1 MSLKFTKMHG
11 IANDYIYINCFE
23 EKVDDPNALSI
34 RLSDRRRSI
43 GGDGIILICPSEVAD
58 FRMRMF
64 NADGSEGKMCGN
76 GTRCIG
82 KYVYDKGL
90 TDKTTVTLETLAGIK
105 TLDLHVENGKV
116 ASVTV
121 DMGKAEFTPS
131 EVPVKYDGAEMVSA
145 PMVVGGRSYTATAV
159 SMGNPHCVIFTNDD
173 ISKLELEKIG
183 PDFEHNP
190 IFPDRVNTEF
200 VNIIDS
206 HTLSMRVWER
216 GSGETMACGT
226 GACAVAASAVKT
238 GICKAGEKITVKLLG
253 GDLEIVIAD
262 DFGVSM
268 TGPAEIAFE
277 GTVEI

>member
-1 MSLKFTKMHG
+1 MKFTKMHG
-11 IANDYIYINCFE
+11 IANDYIYINCFKE
-23 EKVDDPNALSI
+23 TVDDPNGLSI

-105 TLDLHVENGKV
+105 TLDLHVVNGKV
-116 ASVTV
+116 ESVTV
-121 DMGKAEFTPS
+121 DMGKAEFKPS
-131 EVPVKYDGAEMVSA
+131 EVPVKFDGDEMVNA
-145 PMVVGGRSYTATAV
+145 PLEVVGKTWNATAV
-159 SMGNPHCVIFTNDD
+159 SMGNPHCVIFTDED

-183 PDFEHNP
+183 PSFENNV

-200 VNIIDS
+200 VNIIDD

-226 GACAVAASAVKT
+226 GACAVAAAAVKT
-238 GICKAGEKITVKLLG
+238 GICKAGERITVKLLG
-253 GDLEIVIAD
+253 GDLEIVIAPD
-262 DFGVSM
+262 WGVSM

-277 GTVEI
+277 GEVEI

>member
-23 EKVDDPNALSI
+23 EKVDEPNALSI

-43 GGDGIILICPSEVAD
+43 GGDGVILICPSEVAD

-145 PMVVGGRSYTATAV
+145 PMVVDGKSYTATAV

-183 PDFEHNP
+183 PSFEHNP

-200 VNIIDS
+200 VNIIDD